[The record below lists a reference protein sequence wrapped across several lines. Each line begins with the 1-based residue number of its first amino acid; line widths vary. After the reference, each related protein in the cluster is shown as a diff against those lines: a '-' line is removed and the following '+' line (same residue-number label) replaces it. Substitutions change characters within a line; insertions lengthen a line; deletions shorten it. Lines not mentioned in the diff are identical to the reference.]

1 MVTGCVSDI
10 DGCQRAG
17 REVVNESTGF
27 VYVRQA
33 GSPPTHH
40 HHWICPAL
48 SRYAVRYGI
57 SRLYTVPRK
66 RNAAPSLIMF
76 E

>member
-33 GSPPTHH
+33 GRPPTHH

-48 SRYAVRYGI
+48 SRYATV
-57 SRLYTVPRK
+57 SPDYTHCASKKK
-66 RNAAPSLIMF
+66 RRPVTVNV
-76 E
+76 